1 MSSNATYKSTKVTKL
16 YKIIDG
22 KLVMME
28 INLENKNHASSS
40 KAGIYIALTNVS
52 KKIQALSI
60 FAAYTETYHV
70 NCNANITSFM

>member
-1 MSSNATYKSTKVTKL
+1 
-16 YKIIDG
+16 
-22 KLVMME
+22 MME

-70 NCNANITSFM
+70 NCNANITSFMWFVKILKIWSFMKNQFKIG